1 MMKLFCAALPFA
13 GLVALASSG
22 ALAEPVEYTKICSEY
37 GKNYIVSPGTNTC
50 VNVKTGQTKEETE
63 NGLKKGVVDAI
74 EGSAVSLALQPA
86 FVEQGKSFGAAV
98 NVGTFGGATALGFS
112 GAVRITDGLTVNG
125 GVGVGLTNGTVG
137 GRAGANFSW

>member
-1 MMKLFCAALPFA
+1 MKYVCAALSLA
-13 GLVALASSG
+13 GLVALSSN
-22 ALAEPVEYTKICSEY
+22 AWAEPVEYVRICDTY
-37 GKNYIVSPGTNTC
+37 GKEFVYSPGTEKC
-50 VNVKTGQTKEETE
+50 VNLQTGETKEDKDGHIE
-63 NGLKKGVVDAI
+63 KGVVDAI

-86 FVEQGKSFGAAV
+86 FVEPGKSFGAAV